1 MTSTEAYK
9 ISSNLKELA
18 FTTES
23 VINTIK
29 SAKVSVNENQ
39 LGDIPDTISAALDN
53 QIVIL
58 KSAESNLSLASTKA
72 KIYADELKRKEQE
85 RLKLKNEPT
94 KQEIEQK
101 NIKNKINGITTRK
114 DVLQQRMII

>member
-1 MTSTEAYK
+1 MYIVEGGNVTSTEAYK

-53 QIVIL
+53 QIVTLNICWWI
-58 KSAESNLSLASTKA
+58 KK
-72 KIYADELKRKEQE
+72 KR
-85 RLKLKNEPT
+85 
-94 KQEIEQK
+94 
-101 NIKNKINGITTRK
+101 TRK
-114 DVLQQRMII
+114 IETKKWANKARNRTKKY

>member
-53 QIVIL
+53 QIVTL
-58 KSAESNLSLASTKA
+58 KSAESSLSLASTKA
-72 KIYADELKRKEQE
+72 KIYADELKIKEQE

-114 DVLQQRMII
+114 DVLQ